1 MANIFPRNN
10 VKQEIMII
18 IKKKKIKFSFD
29 VYFKKRTHIEI
40 KHKQVFSLFHTYLT
54 FTTEDSRVV
63 NDSYTQRTSV
73 IKQGKIN
80 QA

>member
-1 MANIFPRNN
+1 MYISLN
-10 VKQEIMII
+10 EHT
-18 IKKKKIKFSFD
+18 
-29 VYFKKRTHIEI
+29 YYHLIEI